1 MKLSIFILLLLCLGC
16 SKKSY
21 QIESYQIDKNVKIES
36 LSLDASQFA
45 NESGIIRSVMKLKND
60 STNVIVLNNKDR
72 TVNAI
77 EIKKDSVQKQ

>member
-16 SKKSY
+16 SKK
-21 QIESYQIDKNVKIES
+21 SYQIDKNVKIES

-72 TVNAI
+72 TVNTI
-77 EIKKDSVQKQ
+77 ETKKDSVQKQ